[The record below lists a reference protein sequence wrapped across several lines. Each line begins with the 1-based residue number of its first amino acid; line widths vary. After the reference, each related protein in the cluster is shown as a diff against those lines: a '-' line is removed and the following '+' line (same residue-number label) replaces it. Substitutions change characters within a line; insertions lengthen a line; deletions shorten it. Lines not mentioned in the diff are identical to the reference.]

1 MKTKFARYEA
11 VRNEFAKF
19 FGQDELSYI
28 IDNKADLKMV
38 ENLNQVKATKD
49 DIAATEQLIGNLND
63 RVKHI
68 SNLLQCFTKTMLP
81 IKNAMG
87 NYDDHTK

>member
-1 MKTKFARYEA
+1 
-11 VRNEFAKF
+11 
-19 FGQDELSYI
+19 
-28 IDNKADLKMV
+28 
-38 ENLNQVKATKD
+38 VKATKD

>member
-1 MKTKFARYEA
+1 VNQTCEELMKTKFARYEA

-38 ENLNQVKATKD
+38 ENLN
-49 DIAATEQLIGNLND
+49 
-63 RVKHI
+63 
-68 SNLLQCFTKTMLP
+68 
-81 IKNAMG
+81 
-87 NYDDHTK
+87 